1 MPCDGGARAGGPA
14 LRAALLKQRRETCQ
28 KHAYHSES
36 RALMDVGKMRSQ
48 ITVSPCRNL
57 EEALAIDYVA
67 LDVNLKRF
75 LKAGLSKLA
84 KR

>member
-1 MPCDGGARAGGPA
+1 MG
-14 LRAALLKQRRETCQ
+14 
-28 KHAYHSES
+28 
-36 RALMDVGKMRSQ
+36 VGKMRSQ
-48 ITVSPCRNL
+48 ITVSQCRNL

-75 LKAGLSKLA
+75 LKAGLGKSA